1 MYIVRHGNR
10 LALYE
15 MHVYNSAAQYARSM
29 HDRQARISKFEF
41 GLEKSTY
48 LSSSATSKNL
58 ESKGT
63 MPFRWRDVVI
73 ASFAFLARTL
83 LAAFVQ
89 LRITL
94 RNEDGAIDGGVREDE
109 LDILEKGISEL
120 VKQLQ
125 RVELDRW
132 YVVKFI
138 S

>member
-1 MYIVRHGNR
+1 MV
-10 LALYE
+10 
-15 MHVYNSAAQYARSM
+15 
-29 HDRQARISKFEF
+29 
-41 GLEKSTY
+41 
-48 LSSSATSKNL
+48 
-58 ESKGT
+58 
-63 MPFRWRDVVI
+63 FRWRDVVI
-73 ASFAFLARTL
+73 AWFAFLARTL

-109 LDILEKGISEL
+109 LDRLEKGISEL